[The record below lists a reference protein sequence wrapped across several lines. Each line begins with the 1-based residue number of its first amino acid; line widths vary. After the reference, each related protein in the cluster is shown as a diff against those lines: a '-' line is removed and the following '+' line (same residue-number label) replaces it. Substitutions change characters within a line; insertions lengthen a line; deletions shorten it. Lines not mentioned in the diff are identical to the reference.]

1 MLARPCGKWQ
11 ELAASLAVFDRRAP
25 GRYLPPMLFEPFRLR
40 GATFRNR
47 IGVSPM
53 CQYSSTDGFADDWH
67 LVHLGSR
74 AVGGAALVMAEATAV
89 EARGRISPQD
99 LGLWKDEHVE
109 PLARVTRF
117 VRTQGAVPA
126 LQLAH
131 AGRKASVA
139 RPWDGD
145 RPVAP
150 PAGWT
155 PIVAPSAVPF
165 DDGYQ
170 TPVALDEPALAAVV
184 DAFAAAARRALA
196 AGFEALEIHGA
207 HGYLIH
213 EFLSPVANRRDDRW
227 GGSFE
232 NRIRFPIEIV
242 RAVRRVVPDAMPL
255 LVRLST
261 TDWLGEAG
269 WTVEDA
275 IALARRLKDEG
286 VDLIDC
292 SSGGIAPRVRVDAGP
307 GYQVANA
314 ARIRAE
320 TGMATAAIG
329 LITTATQAEQTL
341 RTGQADMVFL
351 ARELLRDPYW
361 PLRAAR
367 ELGAPVPAPVQ
378 YGRAWR

>member
-1 MLARPCGKWQ
+1 
-11 ELAASLAVFDRRAP
+11 
-25 GRYLPPMLFEPFRLR
+25 MLFEPFTLR
-40 GATFRNR
+40 GVTLRNR

-74 AVGGAALVMAEATAV
+74 AVGGAGLVMAEATAV

-99 LGLWKDEHVE
+99 LGLWKDEQIE
-109 PLARVTRF
+109 ALARVVRF
-117 VRTQGAVPA
+117 VRAQGAVAA

-131 AGRKASVA
+131 AGRKASVS

-145 RPVAP
+145 KPVAP
-150 PAGWT
+150 PEGWA
-155 PIVAPSAVPF
+155 PIVAPSAIPF

-170 TPVALDEPALAAVV
+170 TPLALPEAEIATVLQ
-184 DAFAAAARRALA
+184 AFGAAAARAVR
-196 AGFEALEIHGA
+196 AGFQALEIHGA

-213 EFLSPVANRRDDRW
+213 EFLSPVTNRREDRW

-232 NRIRFPIEIV
+232 NRVRFALEAV
-242 RAVRRVVPDAMPL
+242 RAVRRAVPDDLPVLM
-255 LVRLST
+255 RLST
-261 TDWLGEAG
+261 TDWLGAAG
-269 WTVEDA
+269 WTVEDSVT
-275 IALARRLKDEG
+275 LARRLKGEG
-286 VDLIDC
+286 VDAIDC
-292 SSGGIAPRVRVDAGP
+292 SSGGIAPRIRIDAGP

-320 TGMATAAIG
+320 ADIPTAAIG
-329 LITTATQAEQTL
+329 FITSASQAEQTL
-341 RTGQADMVFL
+341 RSGQADLVFL

-361 PLRAAR
+361 PLCAAH
-367 ELGAPVPAPVQ
+367 ELHATVTLPVQ